1 MLTGEI
7 IGTVTLYDSIG
18 NQIKRADLQRGV
30 TVEVLGKGITAQT
43 DESAKYILR
52 NVPQG
57 IYTLKYSKAGF
68 ADNYMTNVMV
78 TGDGRSILSAKRL
91 LQPTDYAVTSLSVLP
106 DTLLDRIQFTGSV
119 IGRPALSLDTGSII
133 VLFGNSSS
141 VSKENYLFCVTDI
154 AFVKNS
160 FNLFQGYVSYNDLSA
175 FFGAGSTVYAV
186 GYSKNP
192 QDVDGWTDPQ
202 SLVYHYSSLSGT
214 SSSIASLTLPSNF
227 GNAPAA
233 PSELTSTLAHY
244 RVELRWKDNSTNE
257 SDFII
262 ERKVKDSVFI
272 PIQSFTAVK
281 GAGGYVNAYDYWVE
295 GNSRYTYRIKARNSF
310 GSSVSSN
317 EDMVATPIAAPTDL
331 KVTMNSHAGVSISWK
346 DNATNEE
353 YYWLER
359 RVGSGNYQTVSQY
372 IYGATGTGNMISY
385 QDTKVFSSTTYSYRV
400 RASYGGYIQ
409 SEYSNEVTVTTGIV
423 AHISEYQFASS
434 QGIYTPLDSSTIL
447 IPGNVNG
454 IMSSYREIGFAF
466 NFGLIGSPYFQ
477 LTDDGTIYLGGSY
490 YRIKPFFTDLATAE
504 NGSVGFFVSGTS
516 PHRVMT
522 IEYRNM
528 RWANIVSNDRMNFQV
543 RLHELTGMIEFMYG
557 AGPSSILQNAS
568 IGLSDQEFNK
578 HLHVKTDGTT
588 TTSNTFPVITSWP
601 GNGKVYT
608 FTRPK

>member
-1 MLTGEI
+1 M
-7 IGTVTLYDSIG
+7 YDSIG

-434 QGIYTPLDSSTIL
+434 QGIYT
-447 IPGNVNG
+447 
-454 IMSSYREIGFAF
+454 
-466 NFGLIGSPYFQ
+466 
-477 LTDDGTIYLGGSY
+477 
-490 YRIKPFFTDLATAE
+490 
-504 NGSVGFFVSGTS
+504 
-516 PHRVMT
+516 
-522 IEYRNM
+522 
-528 RWANIVSNDRMNFQV
+528 
-543 RLHELTGMIEFMYG
+543 
-557 AGPSSILQNAS
+557 
-568 IGLSDQEFNK
+568 
-578 HLHVKTDGTT
+578 
-588 TTSNTFPVITSWP
+588 
-601 GNGKVYT
+601 
-608 FTRPK
+608 